1 MDPEQGTGG
10 YRPRIGLVLGAGG
23 VLGAAWMTGVLPALQ
38 KRLPCAI
45 NEVDLI
51 VGTSAGSVVA
61 AAVRCGL
68 GVDEMVAYNRG
79 AAVGVLADVGLAPVE
94 EGPLPPLPRLR
105 LGSPRLMGASLLTP
119 HRVHPL
125 VGASAWL
132 PHGRGRHVA
141 LRSMVHTLH
150 THAHRHAAVQESV
163 PQEPMP
169 QESVPHWVNGQTW
182 IVAVDYDSGRRVI
195 FGRDGA
201 PRVRLADAVV
211 ASCSIPGWYEPVVID
226 GRRYVDG
233 GVRSATSL
241 GAVARAGVDE
251 VYVLAP
257 MASLKS
263 DRPRNPLER
272 AERRLRRLFT
282 RALLRDVNSLRS
294 LGVRVTVVTPGPED
308 LAVMGANL
316 MDPRRRITVLETSLR
331 TSAAALAS
339 PEHGDYLTGG
349 GSPAAG
355 GYPEDDESKV
365 A

>member
-1 MDPEQGTGG
+1 
-10 YRPRIGLVLGAGG
+10 
-23 VLGAAWMTGVLPALQ
+23 MTGALPALQ

-45 NEVDLI
+45 NDVDLI

-79 AAVGVLADVGLAPVE
+79 AAAGVLADVGLAPVE

-163 PQEPMP
+163 R
-169 QESVPHWVNGQTW
+169 QESMPHWVNGQTW

-282 RALLRDVNSLRS
+282 RALLRDVNTLRS

-316 MDPRRRITVLETSLR
+316 MDPRRRITVLETSLH

-339 PEHGDYLTGG
+339 PEHGDDLTGG

-355 GYPEDDESKV
+355 GYPEDDEPKV